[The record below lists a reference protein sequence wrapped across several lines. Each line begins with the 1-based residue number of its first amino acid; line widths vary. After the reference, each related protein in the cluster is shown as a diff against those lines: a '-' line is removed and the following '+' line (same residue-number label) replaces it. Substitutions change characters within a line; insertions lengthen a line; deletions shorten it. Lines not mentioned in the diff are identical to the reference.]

1 MMHTTITNSY
11 SFGNHVT
18 NPRKRIYFIGVTMNR
33 IEWLKHL
40 EPVVAALDAG
50 LTVECAESLG
60 STEWTVCTG
69 KNFNIDKVYRIK
81 PQKRF
86 CNRVELYPCLR
97 TLNISP
103 VFVADSTSPNGYAR
117 FTLEA
122 DYLQDFIGNLIAAGI
137 VYSTKEAAS
146 HHGLAMRMTY
156 EQ

>member
-18 NPRKRIYFIGVTMNR
+18 NPRKRVYFIGVTMNR

-50 LTVECAESLG
+50 LTVECAESLV
-60 STEWTVCTG
+60 STEWTACTG

-86 CNRVELYPCLR
+86 CNRVELYPCLH
-97 TLNISP
+97 TLKSSP
-103 VFVADSTSPNGYAR
+103 VFVADPTSLNGYVR
-117 FTLEA
+117 VTPEA
-122 DYLQDFIGNLIAAGI
+122 NYMVDFLGNLLAAGM

-146 HHGLAMRMTY
+146 HHGLAMRIVAY
-156 EQ
+156 E

>member
-1 MMHTTITNSY
+1 MMHTTITNYY

-18 NPRKRIYFIGVTMNR
+18 NPRKRVYFIGVTMNR

-50 LTVECAESLG
+50 LTIECAESLD

-97 TLNISP
+97 TLKSSP
-103 VFVADSTSPNGYAR
+103 VFVADPTSLTGYVR
-117 FTLEA
+117 ITNHLV
-122 DYLQDFIGNLIAAGI
+122 DFLGNLLAAGM
-137 VYSTKEAAS
+137 VYSTKEAAA